1 LNKEEN
7 TMNSKLRKAVST
19 RTFSTAVGIALAC
32 FLINVIC
39 AAPQASQKP
48 AKQKTASSTSQK
60 PARQKAPAQKTFDTP
75 QEAAD
80 AAIQA
85 AESNDQKALLEIFG
99 PDALDIISSGDQVE
113 DQRARTRVIELAREK
128 KVVEKDPFDVYQATL
143 TLGNDDWPFPIPI
156 VKRNG
161 KWLFDTKEGRIEVL
175 ARRIGDNELAAI
187 QVCRGFVEAQIEY
200 ATEDRDGDGM
210 LEYAQRIISAP
221 GQRDGL
227 AWRNTNGDWEGPVGE
242 AVARAVAAGYKSK
255 TEPFHGY
262 RFRVLMGQGPEA
274 PTGALNYVVKGSMIG
289 GFALIAWP
297 DRYWVSGVQTF
308 IVSNDGVVYQKDL
321 GPQTAKIV
329 AGIKTFNPDPG
340 WLPVLDEE

>member
-1 LNKEEN
+1 
-7 TMNSKLRKAVST
+7 M
-19 RTFSTAVGIALAC
+19 AVGIALAC
-32 FLINVIC
+32 FLINVLGV
-39 AAPQASQKP
+39 APQASQKS

-75 QEAAD
+75 QQAAD
-80 AAIQA
+80 AAIEA
-85 AESNDQKALLEIFG
+85 AERDDQKALLEIFG
-99 PDALDIISSGDQVE
+99 PDALDIISSGDRVE
-113 DQRARTRVIELAREK
+113 DQRARARFIEMAREK
-128 KVVEKDPFDVYQATL
+128 KVVEEDPFDAYQANL

-200 ATEDRDGDGM
+200 ASEDRDGDGV

-227 AWRNTNGDWEGPVGE
+227 AWRNANGDWEGPVGE
-242 AVARAVAAGYKSK
+242 AVARAVAVGYRSK

-262 RFRVLMGQGPEA
+262 RFRVLTGQGPEA

-308 IVSNDGVVYQKDL
+308 IVSNDGVVYQQDL

-329 AGIKTFNPDPG
+329 AGIKTFNPGPG
-340 WLPVLDEE
+340 WIPVFDEE

>member
-1 LNKEEN
+1 
-7 TMNSKLRKAVST
+7 MSSKLRKAVST
-19 RTFSTAVGIALAC
+19 RSFSMTVGIALAC
-32 FLINVIC
+32 FLINVLGI
-39 AAPQASQKP
+39 APHASQNS

-75 QEAAD
+75 QQAVD
-80 AAIQA
+80 AAIEA
-85 AESNDQKALLEIFG
+85 AEKDDQKALLEIFG
-99 PDALDIISSGDQVE
+99 PDALDIISSGDRVE
-113 DQRARTRVIELAREK
+113 DQRTRARFIEMARER
-128 KVVEKDPFDVYQATL
+128 KVVEEDPFDAYQANL

-156 VKRNG
+156 IKRKG
-161 KWLFDTKEGRIEVL
+161 KWLFDTKEGRIELL
-175 ARRIGDNELAAI
+175 ARRIGDNELTAI

-200 ATEDRDGDGM
+200 ATEDRDGDGL
-210 LEYAQRIISAP
+210 LEYAQRIISTP

-227 AWRNTNGDWEGPVGE
+227 AWQNANGVWEGPVGE
-242 AVARAVAAGYKSK
+242 GVARAIAEGYRSR

-262 RFRVLMGQGPEA
+262 RFRVLMGQGPAA
-274 PTGALNYVVKGSMIG
+274 PMGALSYVVKGSMIG

-321 GPQTAKIV
+321 GPQTAKIA
-329 AGIKTFNPDPG
+329 AGIKTFDPGPG